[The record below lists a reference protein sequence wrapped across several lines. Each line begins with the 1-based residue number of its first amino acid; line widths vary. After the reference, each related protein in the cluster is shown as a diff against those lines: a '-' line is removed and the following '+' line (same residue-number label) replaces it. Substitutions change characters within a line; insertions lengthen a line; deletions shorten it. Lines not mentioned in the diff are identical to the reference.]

1 MIPYIPHTDEDRRVM
16 LSALGLERVE
26 DLFQAIPEKHRKPVI
41 DLPPPLSEAEVVR
54 ELKRIASRNTTAE
67 ETAFFLGAG
76 AYRHFIPAALEAIVS
91 RGEFLTSYT
100 PYQPEASQG
109 TLQAMFEY
117 QSLLADLLGMDTV
130 NASHYD
136 GAAAL
141 AEGVLLAYRARGGER
156 KTVVLSSALHPEYIE
171 TVKTYIEP
179 FGLRIRGIEEG
190 AWRPEELEGL
200 VDETVCCVVVP
211 FPTFTGT
218 LLVYRSLCMATHE
231 KGALF
236 VVSVD
241 PISLALFEPPGSFGA
256 DIVTGEGQC
265 LGSHLSFGG
274 PGLGIFA
281 TRGELLR
288 KMPGRL
294 AGVTCDRRDK
304 NGFVLTLNTREQ
316 HIRREKATSN
326 ICSNQG
332 HVALRAAVYLS
343 LLGKTGLRKVAE
355 LTYRKACYA
364 AERLGSLSGFR
375 VTSPSP
381 FFREFVL
388 QCPISAE
395 EVVRRLVEHRIV
407 PGLPLSK
414 YYPDRNQELLVCVTE
429 LNTREEI
436 DRLAEALRGIQAKRE
451 NR

>member
-1 MIPYIPHTDEDRRVM
+1 MIPYIPHTDEDRKVM
-16 LSALGLERVE
+16 LATLGLQRVE
-26 DLFQAIPEKHRKPVI
+26 DLFQDIPERHRKPAI
-41 DLPPPLSEAEVVR
+41 DLPPGRSETEVLR
-54 ELKRIASRNTTAE
+54 ELKRMASQNTSAE
-67 ETAFFLGAG
+67 EVAFFLGAG
-76 AYRHFIPAALEAIVS
+76 AYRHFIPAALESIVS

-141 AEGVLLAYRARGGER
+141 AEAVLLAYRAKGGER
-156 KTVVLSSALHPEYIE
+156 KTVVLSAALHPEYIE
-171 TVKTYIEP
+171 TVKTYIRP
-179 FGLRIRGIEEG
+179 FGLQIRGLEEG
-190 AWRPEELEGL
+190 AWKPEELER
-200 VDETVCCVVVP
+200 VTDESVCCVVVP
-211 FPTFTGT
+211 FPTFFGS
-218 LLVYRSLCMATHE
+218 LVVYRTLCMATHQ

-236 VVSVD
+236 IVSVD
-241 PISLALFEPPGSFGA
+241 PISLALFEPPGSYGA
-256 DIVTGEGQC
+256 DIVTGEGQS

-281 TRGELLR
+281 TRGDLLR
-288 KMPGRL
+288 RMPGRL
-294 AGVTCDRRDK
+294 AGVTCDRKDR

-343 LLGKTGLRKVAE
+343 LLGKTGLRRVAE
-355 LTYRKACYA
+355 LTYRKAFYA
-364 AERLGSLSGFR
+364 AERLGAIPGYR

-388 QCPISAE
+388 QCPIPAE
-395 EVVRRLVEHRIV
+395 EMVRRLQDHRII
-407 PGLPLSK
+407 PGLPLSR
-414 YYPDRNQELLVCVTE
+414 YYPDRQQELLVCVTE
-429 LNTREEI
+429 LNTKEEI
-436 DRLAEALRGIQAKRE
+436 DRFADALAKVR
-451 NR
+451 

>member
-16 LSALGLERVE
+16 LSALGLQSVE
-26 DLFQAIPEKHRKPVI
+26 DLFQVIPEKHRKPAI
-41 DLPPPLSEAEVVR
+41 DLPSGLSEAEVVK
-54 ELKRIASRNTTAE
+54 ELKRLSSRNTSAE

-117 QSLLADLLGMDTV
+117 QSLMADLLGMDTV

-141 AEGVLLAYRARGGER
+141 AEGVLLAYRAKGGTR
-156 KTVVLSSALHPEYIE
+156 RTVVLSAALHPEYIE
-171 TVKTYIEP
+171 TLQTYIRP
-179 FGLRIRGIEEG
+179 FGLQIRGLEQG
-190 AWRPEELEGL
+190 AWKPEELEGL
-200 VDETVCCVVVP
+200 LDETVCCVVVP
-211 FPTFTGT
+211 FPTFFGS
-218 LLVYRSLCMATHE
+218 LVVYRTLCMAAHE

-236 VVSVD
+236 VASVD
-241 PISLALFEPPGSFGA
+241 PLSLALFEPPGSYGA
-256 DIVTGEGQC
+256 DIVTGEGQS

-281 TRGELLR
+281 TRGDLLR
-288 KMPGRL
+288 RMPGRL
-294 AGVTCDRRDK
+294 AGVTCDRKDR

-343 LLGKTGLRKVAE
+343 LLGKNGLRKVAE
-355 LTYRKACYA
+355 LTYWKACYA
-364 AERLGSLSGFR
+364 AERLGSLSGYR

-388 QCPISAE
+388 QCPIPAE
-395 EVVRRLVEHRIV
+395 EVVHRLMDQRIV
-407 PGLPLSK
+407 PGLPLSR
-414 YYPDRNQELLVCVTE
+414 YYPDRKKELLVCVTE
-429 LNTREEI
+429 LNTKEEI
-436 DRLAEALRGIQAKRE
+436 DRLADALIRIEGG
-451 NR
+451 

>member
-1 MIPYIPHTDEDRRVM
+1 MIPYIPHTPEDRQVM
-16 LSALGLERVE
+16 LSALGLTNVE
-26 DLFQAIPEKHRKPVI
+26 ELFHSIPQKHRKPEI
-41 DLPPPLSEAEVVR
+41 RLPSPLSEAEVVR
-54 ELKRIASRNTTAE
+54 ELKRIASRNTSAE

-76 AYRHFIPAALEAIVS
+76 AYRHFVPAALEAIVS

-141 AEGVLLAYRARGGER
+141 AEGVLLAYRAKGGER
-156 KTVVLSSALHPEYIE
+156 KTAVLSSALHPEYIS
-171 TVKTYIEP
+171 TVRTYIEP
-179 FGLRIRGIEEG
+179 HGLRIRGPGEG
-190 AWRPEELEGL
+190 AWKAEELAAL
-200 VDETVCCVVVP
+200 VDDSVFCVAVP
-211 FPTFTGT
+211 FPTFLGD
-218 LLVYRSLCMATHE
+218 LVVYRTLCTATHE

-241 PISLALFEPPGSFGA
+241 PISLALFEPPGAYGA
-256 DIVTGEGQC
+256 DIVTGEGQS

-294 AGVTCDRRDK
+294 SGITCDRKDR

-343 LLGKTGLRKVAE
+343 LLGKTGLRTVAE

-364 AERLGSLSGFR
+364 SERLGSIPGYRVMNSG
-375 VTSPSP
+375 P
-381 FFREFVL
+381 FFREFVVR
-388 QCPISAE
+388 CPIPAE
-395 EVVRRLVEHRIV
+395 EVVHRLATQKII
-407 PGLPLSK
+407 PGLPLSR
-414 YYPDRNQELLVCVTE
+414 YYPDRTQDLLVCVTE
-429 LNTREEI
+429 LNTKEEI
-436 DRLAEALRGIQAKRE
+436 DRFADALSRVGAEV
-451 NR
+451 